1 MPLFMLFVN
10 VYAFHFF
17 VVFLLLISTQKV
29 KVLKAGINNMSEE
42 YNISRLNFSILKILY
57 LYATSK
63 KTQAVLVEE

>member
-1 MPLFMLFVN
+1 MPLFMLIVN

-42 YNISRLNFSILKILY
+42 YNISRLNFSILKIPY
-57 LYATSK
+57 LYASSK